1 MRDTC
6 LAGVGG
12 WWSGWWDVSCVW
24 WGGWVMSDSNDMKV
38 KEVEIFPNMWDL
50 SHAVLM
56 CLPSQPGWL
65 NTMV

>member
-1 MRDTC
+1 MF
-6 LAGVGG
+6 GWGG
-12 WWSGWWDVSCVW
+12 WVVEWVVGCFMCE

-65 NTMV
+65 NNMV